1 MIEINLLEQKKP
13 FKLPVI
19 MGVDLAAINYKGILI
34 AILITYLP
42 DWFLYPAWEEELQ
55 AISKEKEVLNEK
67 LQKLEA
73 DVRGNDAVKK
83 QLELFNNQIAK
94 LKERSTQV
102 EQIIK
107 QRTNPNKI
115 LERVA
120 RNIPEDMW
128 LTELAVDGERKVSI
142 QWMST
147 SYKSIGNFIILLNES
162 LFFGKSLTL
171 SDSKTEEDKDEGQ
184 GKRIEIFTIQ
194 GRVESYDPL
203 QQ

>member
-142 QWMST
+142 QGMST

>member
-19 MGVDLAAINYKGILI
+19 MGVDLAAINYKGILV

-73 DVRGNDAVKK
+73 DVKGNDSIKK
-83 QLELFNNQIAK
+83 QLDLFNNQIAK

-115 LERVA
+115 LERIA

-128 LTELAVDGERKVSI
+128 LTELFIDGERKVNI
-142 QWMST
+142 QGMST

-171 SDSKTEEDKDEGQ
+171 SDSKTEEDKDEGA
-184 GKRIEIFTIQ
+184 GKRVEIFTVQ

>member
-1 MIEINLLEQKKP
+1 M
-13 FKLPVI
+13 
-19 MGVDLAAINYKGILI
+19 D
-34 AILITYLP
+34 
-42 DWFLYPAWEEELQ
+42 
-55 AISKEKEVLNEK
+55 
-67 LQKLEA
+67 
-73 DVRGNDAVKK
+73 
-83 QLELFNNQIAK
+83 LFNNQVAK

-128 LTELAVDGERKVSI
+128 LTELFVDGDRKVSI
-142 QWMST
+142 HGMST

-171 SDSKTEEDKDEGQ
+171 SDSKTEEDKDEGA
-184 GKRIEIFTIQ
+184 GKRIEVFTIQ

>member
-19 MGVDLAAINYKGILI
+19 MGVDLAAVNYK
-34 AILITYLP
+34 AILLAFLLSYVP
-42 DWFLYPAWEEELQ
+42 DWFLYPVWEEELQ
-55 AISKEKEVLNEK
+55 SVAKEKEILNEK

-73 DVRGNDAVKK
+73 DVRGNDVVKK
-83 QLELFNNQIAK
+83 QLDLFNNQVAK

-128 LTELAVDGERKVSI
+128 LTELFVDGDRKVSI
-142 QWMST
+142 HGMST

-171 SDSKTEEDKDEGQ
+171 SDSKTEEDKDEGA
-184 GKRIEIFTIQ
+184 GKRIEVFTIQ